1 MNVLLAV
8 RRVFKRNLLVLLD
21 WKQVSMAL
29 KGLCKD
35 FLSKHGPRSLIPKRA
50 APLTNEL
57 YLALAEHNQDFN
69 ISKQDRLCWGDRRG
83 KALRAA
89 LGVARASGMRKEEL
103 RLLMRGSVSF
113 FISGVVHHRPSPAQL
128 AALSRNDFLVIVP
141 PPSTADQLGVI
152 WGSLPIYIPVR
163 QGPGCA
169 ATLVANLLLDSEM
182 ADDQLVISDQ
192 TGSQLSAAWMDR
204 AFKAW
209 LESVGVPAAIIGT
222 ISWHSA
228 RVGLACSLLA
238 ANRSPETI
246 QAPLR
251 WRSVESLRAY
261 ACIGPQQYVG
271 HLDAAFKA
279 SAVSLRAAHLPILE
293 SVDLAIQL
301 NHIAATH

>member
-1 MNVLLAV
+1 
-8 RRVFKRNLLVLLD
+8 
-21 WKQVSMAL
+21 
-29 KGLCKD
+29 
-35 FLSKHGPRSLIPKRA
+35 
-50 APLTNEL
+50 
-57 YLALAEHNQDFN
+57 
-69 ISKQDRLCWGDRRG
+69 
-83 KALRAA
+83 
-89 LGVARASGMRKEEL
+89 
-103 RLLMRGSVSF
+103 MRGSVLLL
-113 FISGVVHHRPSPAQL
+113 ISGTVLHRPSPTQL

-141 PPSTADQLGVI
+141 PSSMVGQLGVF
-152 WGSLPIYIPVR
+152 WGSLLIYIPVR

-261 ACIGPQQYVG
+261 ACIGPQ
-271 HLDAAFKA
+271 
-279 SAVSLRAAHLPILE
+279 
-293 SVDLAIQL
+293 
-301 NHIAATH
+301 